1 MPCGIYFRIGVPRM
15 YAAEILRR
23 AAKQHTPSPRAVFH
37 RIHTRPDPV
46 NHTGRCPMTACAAGP
61 SLPAPH
67 TQLGLSPLASQPDGG
82 RRRQVTPRPS
92 TRGARK
98 TRTLFK
104 TAQGPVPGPCGKG
117 WTRLYST
124 GAPCLYSLHILLA
137 AARRSHVT
145 RQAGGARGEAVC
157 SPPHPAG
164 SSVFCRRALTHASL
178 SARSFSRLRACV
190 RSYPQGCLSARFC
203 PSGVS
208 AAPRLRRAFQL
219 RFRPYIRPLSSIRP
233 QSPARKSLFSRVVL
247 SATHGASGHTQPGA
261 LPYHCVA
268 CTAKTQNTLQLKNK
282 INS

>member
-23 AAKQHTPSPRAVFH
+23 AAKPHTPSPRAVFH
-37 RIHTRPDPV
+37 RIHTRPDPG

-92 TRGARK
+92 ARGARK
-98 TRTLFK
+98 TRILFK

-145 RQAGGARGEAVC
+145 RQAARGAKQSVPLRIRPVRLCSAAARLRMRLCPRVRFPDCAPVSVRIRKAVC
-157 SPPHPAG
+157 PRAFVQAAYPQRPASG
-164 SSVFCRRALTHASL
+164 APFSSVF
-178 SARSFSRLRACV
+178 ARI
-190 RSYPQGCLSARFC
+190 SARFQ
-203 PSGVS
+203 
-208 AAPRLRRAFQL
+208 AYARRA
-219 RFRPYIRPLSSIRP
+219 RPVNRCFRASFCPQRTARPAIPSREPSHITA
-233 QSPARKSLFSRVVL
+233 SPARPK
-247 SATHGASGHTQPGA
+247 HKI
-261 LPYHCVA
+261 HC
-268 CTAKTQNTLQLKNK
+268 N
-282 INS
+282 

>member
-37 RIHTRPDPV
+37 RIHTRPDPG

-92 TRGARK
+92 ARGARK

-145 RQAGGARGEAVC
+145 RQAARGA
-157 SPPHPAG
+157 
-164 SSVFCRRALTHASL
+164 HASL
-178 SARSFSRLRACV
+178 PARSFSRLRACV
-190 RSYPQGCLSARFC
+190 RSYPQGCLSARIC

-261 LPYHCVA
+261 LLYHCVA
-268 CTAKTQNTLQLKNK
+268 CTAETQNTLQLKNK
-282 INS
+282 NNS